1 MQTIKVQ
8 NRQTIWDIA
17 IQYCG
22 DREAAF
28 QIAEINDIS
37 LTEDLPAGLSLSVP
51 EPINA
56 RVVNHYFVNNIV
68 PATAVETTAI
78 STGNN
83 IITNDGE
90 YIMVTNNNNDIQI
103 VTNN

>member
-1 MQTIKVQ
+1 MQKITVQ
-8 NRQTIWDIA
+8 NRQTIFDIA

-22 DREAAF
+22 DRETAF

-37 LTEDLPAGLSLSVP
+37 LTEDFPAGLSLSVP

-56 RVVNHYFVNNIV
+56 RVGNHYFVNNIV
-68 PATAVETTAI
+68 PATAMETTAI
-78 STGNN
+78 GPGNN
-83 IITNDGE
+83 IISNDGE
-90 YIMVTNNNNDIQI
+90 YSMVTNNNNDIQI